1 MLIRNLRVYNLSHKD
16 CLKSVTNSAYKAQT
30 IHNREFTNFTC
41 NFSNYNTNFSKTL
54 CIQDN
59 FLYKTRVLHTSL
71 QNIDEK
77 EISEDKIHSSTF
89 TYRTHTCGELGP
101 EHEGQRVKLCGWVQ
115 YSRLSK
121 FLLLRDAYGLT
132 QCVVVDNTTT
142 LSDIPL
148 ETVVKIEGT
157 VAMRPT
163 DMVNDTMT
171 TGKIE
176 VIINKLEILNTA
188 ARLPFNL
195 RDYQKPKEQL
205 RLQHRYIDLRF
216 PEMQSILRTRSN
228 MLHSIRKF
236 LVEKHGFVEVE
247 TPTLF
252 CRTPGGAREFVVPTH
267 HVGLFYSLVQSPQ
280 QFKQMLMSGGV
291 DRYFQTAR
299 CYRDETTRPD
309 RQPEFTQLDIEL
321 SFTNMDGVMS
331 LIDQLLFKTFV
342 KPLPKPPFQ
351 RMSYKDAL
359 ETYGS
364 DKPNISYDLKF
375 KSLKKFFPAQSS
387 DFGAYAL
394 PYNNQLGKLTAKY
407 KEKIK
412 EYIKKY
418 PCKVIFNENISKE
431 LGSELHT
438 RIKDCVGQE
447 NAAIITLGDAEN
459 SAHCLGEIRLL
470 IAKLLEANN
479 LLTVKQDTTTPLW
492 VIDFPLFLKGD
503 SGLEACHHPFT
514 APHPDDIH
522 LLDTE
527 PLKVRALSYDI
538 VMNGNEIGGGSVR
551 IHNAELQKKIMTMLN
566 IDPEKLSHFLNA
578 LMCGCPPHAGIA
590 LGIDRLVTVASNA
603 ESLRDVIA
611 FPKSHDGK
619 DPLSGAPNI
628 ISNDDKKYYHI
639 NTVE

>member
-1 MLIRNLRVYNLSHKD
+1 MWARNIRVYRLSYKD
-16 CLKSVTNSAYKAQT
+16 RLKTATNSAYKVQT
-30 IHNREFTNFTC
+30 SQHPHFTSITRN
-41 NFSNYNTNFSKTL
+41 SQNYNTNFCKSLSKKY
-54 CIQDN
+54 D
-59 FLYKTRVLHTSL
+59 FLYKTRVLHTSV
-71 QNIDEK
+71 QNIDKK
-77 EISEDKIHSSTF
+77 EIFEDNINTNTF
-89 TYRTHTCGELGP
+89 TYRTHTCGELRP
-101 EHEGQRVKLCGWVQ
+101 RHEGQRVTLCGWVQ

-132 QCVVVDNTTT
+132 QCVVVDDTTL

-148 ETVVKIEGT
+148 ETVVKMEGT
-157 VAMRPT
+157 VAMRPK

-171 TGKIE
+171 TGKVE
-176 VIINKLEILNTA
+176 VIINKLEVLNKVGK
-188 ARLPFNL
+188 LPFNL

-216 PEMQSILRTRSN
+216 PELQNILRSRSN
-228 MLHSIRKF
+228 MLHNIRRF

-291 DRYFQTAR
+291 DRYFQVAR

-321 SFTNMDGVMS
+321 SFTNMDCVMS
-331 LIDQLLFKTFV
+331 MIEQLLFDTFV
-342 KPLPKPPFQ
+342 KPLPKPPFE
-351 RMSYKDAL
+351 RMSYKQAL

-364 DKPNISYDLKF
+364 DKPNISFDLKF
-375 KSLKKFFPAQSS
+375 LSLKKFFPEQSS
-387 DFGAYAL
+387 DFGAFAL
-394 PYNNQLGKLTAKY
+394 PYSKQLGKLTAKY

-412 EYIKKY
+412 EYIKKH
-418 PCKVIFNENISKE
+418 PCKVIYNENILKD
-431 LGSELHT
+431 LGSELHSK
-438 RIKDCVGQE
+438 IKGYVGQE
-447 NAAIITLGDAEN
+447 NAAIITLGDSEN
-459 SAHCLGEIRLL
+459 SAQCLGDIRLL
-470 IAKLLEANN
+470 IAKLLGANN
-479 LLTVKQDTTTPLW
+479 LLPVKQDVSPLW
-492 VIDFPLFLKGD
+492 VVDFPLFLKGD
-503 SGLEACHHPFT
+503 NGLETCHHPFT

-551 IHNAELQKKIMTMLN
+551 IHNAQLQKKIMTMLD
-566 IDPEKLSHFLNA
+566 IDPHKLSHFLNA
-578 LMCGCPPHAGIA
+578 LKFGCPPHAGIA
-590 LGIDRLVTVASNA
+590 LGIDRLVTVACNA

-611 FPKSHDGK
+611 FPKSHDGR
-619 DPLSGAPNI
+619 DPLSGAPNR
-628 ISNDDKKYYHI
+628 ISDDDKKYYHI